1 MSIYLIRHAQSLG
14 NVNGRV
20 ESHASIPLTE
30 YGHQQAQNLANT
42 LPKAKQIYISPFL
55 RTRQTAEPVLLRDQ
69 ITPEVLNIQEFS
81 YLSDRRCRNTT
92 LEERKP
98 WVDDYW
104 SRADVNLITSDDAE
118 SFANFYHRVTDFM
131 QHLDTLK
138 SHYTDQHLLVFSH
151 GQFLQL
157 LKIIMAQK
165 QALSSTL
172 MREFRYDLLN
182 NQLGNAE
189 FFIYK

>member
-14 NVNGRV
+14 NVNERV

-30 YGHQQAQNLANT
+30 YGHQQAQNLADT
-42 LPKAKQIYISPFL
+42 LPKAKHVYISPFL
-55 RTRQTAEPVLLRDQ
+55 RTRLTAEPILLRDQ
-69 ITPEVLNIQEFS
+69 ITPKVLNIQEFS

-104 SRADVNLITSDDAE
+104 NRADVNLITSDDAE
-118 SFANFYHRVTDFM
+118 SFANFYRRVTDFM
-131 QHLDTLK
+131 QHLDALK
-138 SHYTDQHLLVFSH
+138 SHYSDQHLLVFSH

-157 LKIIMAQK
+157 FRIMMAQK
-165 QALSSTL
+165 RVLNSAL
-172 MREFRYDLLN
+172 MREFRFDLLN
-182 NQLGNAE
+182 HQLDNTE
-189 FFIYK
+189 